1 MANYVGYCTTNNL
14 SSTHI
19 AKVSVPSGGLYAGQL
34 VLLNSL
40 DSSIS
45 KNYEV
50 YSATQPATSNLAQT
64 HFAMIQNGGF
74 ETLSDGRRPSGQ
86 PDYTQYTYLQY
97 ETAPVV
103 FLDAHLTFEV
113 GCTTVSGGTSN
124 DYSSDIGKYI
134 IPADGTYVGAVS
146 ASNTGVGNSLKIVAV
161 KYLPVGGNFGGTLS
175 ANMVQTYVCIAQ

>member
-1 MANYVGYCTTNNL
+1 MVNYVGYCTTNNL

-50 YSATQPATSNLAQT
+50 YSATQPATANLAQT

-74 ETLSDGRRPSGQ
+74 ETLADGRRPEGQ
-86 PDYTQYTYLQY
+86 PDFTQYTYAQY
-97 ETAPVV
+97 DIAHAV

-113 GCTTVSGGTSN
+113 GCTTVSGGTSS
-124 DYSSDIGKYI
+124 DYSTDIGKFI
-134 IPADGTYVGAVS
+134 IPANGTYIGAVAS
-146 ASNTGVGNSLKIVAV
+146 SNTGAGNSLKIVGV
-161 KYLPVGGNFGGTLS
+161 KYLPIGGNFALGS
-175 ANMVQTYVCIAQ
+175 VQTFVCVAQ